1 MQRLLAS
8 AGLALFAAAT
18 LAAQTSAP
26 QTQPQTSKEK
36 IVTVTGCLRN
46 GEEPG
51 TFVLSN
57 LKWKDNTDRPT
68 GTSGTTAADEKGTSG
83 ATLRLVGSA
92 VATQLS
98 EHVGHSV
105 ELTGVI
111 IDEPD
116 QPAPP
121 PNRNDRS
128 PAPSTASQ
136 SGKPQQLQ
144 RPAPDSPQ
152 TLNVRTVKMIEENC
166 TGR

>member
-1 MQRLLAS
+1 MQRLVAT
-8 AGLALFAAAT
+8 AGLALFAVAT
-18 LAAQTSAP
+18 LTAQTSAT
-26 QTQPQTSKEK
+26 QTQPQTTEK
-36 IVTVTGCLRN
+36 IVTVTGCLRH

-57 LKWKDNTDRPT
+57 LKWKDTTDRPA
-68 GTSGTTAADEKGTSG
+68 GTSGTMAADEKGTSG

-111 IDEPD
+111 IDEP
-116 QPAPP
+116 APP
-121 PNRNDRS
+121 PSGRDDR
-128 PAPSTASQ
+128 PATPSTPLQ
-136 SGKPQQLQ
+136 SGTPQQLQ

-166 TGR
+166 AGK

>member
-18 LAAQTSAP
+18 LAAQTSGT
-26 QTQPQTSKEK
+26 QTQPQTGKEK

-57 LKWKDNTDRPT
+57 IKWKESTDRPA
-68 GTSGTTAADEKGTSG
+68 GTSGTLPADEKGTSG

-92 VATQLS
+92 VTTQLN

-111 IDEPD
+111 IDEP
-116 QPAPP
+116 APP
-121 PNRNDRS
+121 PDRDDRS
-128 PAPSTASQ
+128 PSPSTTSQ

-144 RPAPDSPQ
+144 HPAPDSPQ

-166 TGR
+166 TGK